1 MLRRAV
7 RGPRR
12 LTSQVEAELRG
23 ALRVLSPR
31 STARAAFVVV
41 GVGTLPPLG
50 RDLGGGVAAGGELAR
65 VAIGN
70 AVDVAGVPLLV
81 LPVRHLAGVYLT
93 LAVSAPLVVVATL
106 TTTPD
111 PALRASTVVMLT
123 MVPVFAFMLWG
134 RRLGLLST
142 TASVLGVAA
151 AAAAGLV
158 PGGLALAMCVCLLN
172 SGLMLG
178 WAAHTA
184 ERLEHDPVTGLPNR
198 RALDRRL
205 GRDLGRAASDDVLS
219 LAVLDVAG
227 VRHLND
233 VHGRA
238 VVDGLLHEV
247 GGVLGRRLPDSA
259 ALFHLGSG
267 EFAVVLTGPRAAAG
281 ERREAARA
289 VPVRDATMSAGLAG
303 AEPGDTVARLLSRAE
318 ASLARAKAAGPDRLD
333 PFLVADAVVGE
344 LATSLA
350 DGRFTVLFQPIVDLS
365 TGTTVA
371 AEALVRWDHPTRG
384 RVGPDEFVPAA
395 ERAGLI
401 HELGRLV
408 LRQTFAAVHAADA
421 AGHRLQR
428 VNVNVSALELQR
440 PDFGD
445 DVLAALAAT
454 GFDPV
459 RLVLEVT
466 ESAVLGERE
475 EDVVRVLSRLRAHG
489 VRVAIDDFGTG
500 YSSLGRLG
508 RLPVDFL
515 KVDKSFVWTDDPQV
529 RDPLLTAII
538 RLADSFGLVTVAE
551 GIETWDQAELLLGL
565 GCGMG
570 QGYLFGRPGDLADL
584 DLADVGLPAHGTAGA
599 VPQPAAEPGG
609 PV

>member
-7 RGPRR
+7 RGLRR

-31 STARAAFVVV
+31 STARAVFVVV
-41 GVGTLPPLG
+41 WVGTLPPLV
-50 RDLGGGVAAGGELAR
+50 RDLWGGVAAGGELSR
-65 VAIGN
+65 VVIGSTVVV
-70 AVDVAGVPLLV
+70 AVVPLLV

-93 LAVSAPLVVVATL
+93 LAVSAPLVVLGTL
-106 TTTPD
+106 TTTRD

-142 TASVLGVAA
+142 SASVLVVVAGA
-151 AAAAGLV
+151 ATGLV
-158 PGGLALAMCVCLLN
+158 PGGLALAMAVCLVN

-205 GRDLGRAASDDVLS
+205 ARDLGRASSGDDTLS

-259 ALFHLGSG
+259 PLFHLGSG
-267 EFAVVLTGPRAAAG
+267 EFVVLLAGPRAVAV
-281 ERREAARA
+281 ERLEAARA
-289 VPVRDATMSAGLAG
+289 VPVRDATLSAGLAG

-401 HELGRLV
+401 HDLGRLV
-408 LRQTFAAVHAADA
+408 LRQTFLAVHAADA

-428 VNVNVSALELQR
+428 VGVNVSALELQR

-445 DVLAALAAT
+445 DVLAALADT

-565 GCGMG
+565 GCSMG
-570 QGYLFGRPGDLADL
+570 QGYLFGRPGDLSDL
-584 DLADVGLPAHGTAGA
+584 DLPADGAARA
-599 VPQPAAEPGG
+599 VPHPAAGSGG
-609 PV
+609 AG